1 MAARMVFT
9 WLWRHM
15 KMLYCQSNGCKA
27 APLLLFI
34 HEVRCKTGIIT
45 IRLITFVGRCVNV
58 ASHTTKPCWVQ
69 WNIHSATPS
78 GRQEV
83 VELQVVLPKATCMY
97 TYSCNHELRSDS
109 TPLIELLPLH
119 IYIPVGVY
127 PVQVQNI
134 PPGNITLVPG
144 LDGRMYF
151 AVVPVSQVMFWSS

>member
-1 MAARMVFT
+1 
-9 WLWRHM
+9 
-15 KMLYCQSNGCKA
+15 
-27 APLLLFI
+27 
-34 HEVRCKTGIIT
+34 
-45 IRLITFVGRCVNV
+45 
-58 ASHTTKPCWVQ
+58 
-69 WNIHSATPS
+69 
-78 GRQEV
+78 
-83 VELQVVLPKATCMY
+83 MY